1 MILLPIRYFLRSRR
15 QEPLECLLI
24 MSNKE
29 PIPVLLEGTCLL
41 VFMQEESFSILRI
54 LGTLRQV
61 ESLTFSVAYFLSTP
75 AHPQF
80 MVGDA
85 NV

>member
-1 MILLPIRYFLRSRR
+1 MILLPIRYFPRSRR

-41 VFMQEESFSILRI
+41 VFMQEESFSIL
-54 LGTLRQV
+54 GTLRQV
-61 ESLTFSVAYFLSTP
+61 ESLTFSVAYFLSTT

-85 NV
+85 DV

>member
-1 MILLPIRYFLRSRR
+1 
-15 QEPLECLLI
+15 

-29 PIPVLLEGTCLL
+29 PIPVLLEGT
-41 VFMQEESFSILRI
+41 MQEESFSILRI

-85 NV
+85 DV